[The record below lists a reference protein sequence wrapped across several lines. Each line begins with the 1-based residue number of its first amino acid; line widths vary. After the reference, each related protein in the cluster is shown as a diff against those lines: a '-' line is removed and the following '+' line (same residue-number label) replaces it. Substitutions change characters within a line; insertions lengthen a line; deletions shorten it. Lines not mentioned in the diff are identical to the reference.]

1 MKKSVDDKE
10 ISTKLRKN
18 KLNAINL
25 KDSNLPSTISDSKIK
40 EKNNKVYT
48 KTIKPKTATNR
59 NIEKIKLKGNQ
70 IKKIKIE
77 NDNNIKFLKDNLKK
91 LNTEGDMVKNKIT
104 NIKEIEEINNNN
116 NNTSND
122 KNNFILKGQNKYQ
135 IKEITNINNSSSSN
149 NNNNNKNI
157 ENKCLRIIKN
167 RISSYKID
175 KPKTYNNKTYLN
187 LKTNISSFDKRK
199 KYIVPIVK
207 HKKKEKKENKKVEK
221 KKDFEK
227 GKKIIEKKEI
237 LTSNLIKNKQIEYL
251 RDYQKYMDEFNNK
264 LYKVNEKK
272 FRFIQQEGFELDEIF
287 LDDDENMNDT
297 IDEINEKE
305 EEGEGDENQESI

>member
-10 ISTKLRKN
+10 ISAKLRKN

-40 EKNNKVYT
+40 EKNNKVYN
-48 KTIKPKTATNR
+48 KIMKPKTATNR

-91 LNTEGDMVKNKIT
+91 LNTEGDVIENKAT
-104 NIKEIEEINNNN
+104 NIKDIKEINNNN
-116 NNTSND
+116 NTNNNRND
-122 KNNFILKGQNKYQ
+122 YILKKQNQ
-135 IKEITNINNSSSSN
+135 IKQITNTNNINNSSN
-149 NNNNNKNI
+149 NDNKKNI
-157 ENKCLRIIKN
+157 ENKYLRIIKN
-167 RISSYKID
+167 RISSYKKD

-207 HKKKEKKENKKVEK
+207 HKKKKKKENKKVEK

-264 LYKVNEKK
+264 LYKDNEKK

>member
-25 KDSNLPSTISDSKIK
+25 KDSNLPSTISDSKLK

-91 LNTEGDMVKNKIT
+91 LNTEGDIVENKIT

-116 NNTSND
+116 NTSN
-122 KNNFILKGQNKYQ
+122 NRNYFILKEQNQNQ
-135 IKEITNINNSSSSN
+135 IKEITNINNSI
-149 NNNNNKNI
+149 NNNKNI
-157 ENKCLRIIKN
+157 ENKCLRIIKK
-167 RISSYKID
+167 RISSYKKD
-175 KPKTYNNKTYLN
+175 KPKTHNNKTYLN

-199 KYIVPIVK
+199 KYIVPMIK
-207 HKKKEKKENKKVEK
+207 HKKKKKKENKKVEK
-221 KKDFEK
+221 KKYIEK
-227 GKKIIEKKEI
+227 GKKIIENKEI

-264 LYKVNEKK
+264 LYKDNEKK

>member
-10 ISTKLRKN
+10 ISIKLRKN

-40 EKNNKVYT
+40 EKNNKVYN
-48 KTIKPKTATNR
+48 KIMKPKTATNR

-91 LNTEGDMVKNKIT
+91 LNTEGDVIENKAT
-104 NIKEIEEINNNN
+104 NIKDIKEINNNN
-116 NNTSND
+116 NTNNNRND
-122 KNNFILKGQNKYQ
+122 FILKKQNQ
-135 IKEITNINNSSSSN
+135 IKQITNTNNINNSS
-149 NNNNNKNI
+149 NNNNKNI
-157 ENKCLRIIKN
+157 ENKYLRIMKN
-167 RISSYKID
+167 RISSYKKD

-187 LKTNISSFDKRK
+187 LKTSISSFDKRK
-199 KYIVPIVK
+199 KYIVPIIK
-207 HKKKEKKENKKVEK
+207 HKKKKKKENQKIEK
-221 KKDFEK
+221 KKDIEK
-227 GKKIIEKKEI
+227 GKKIIENKEI

-264 LYKVNEKK
+264 LYKDNEKK

-305 EEGEGDENQESI
+305 EGDENQESI